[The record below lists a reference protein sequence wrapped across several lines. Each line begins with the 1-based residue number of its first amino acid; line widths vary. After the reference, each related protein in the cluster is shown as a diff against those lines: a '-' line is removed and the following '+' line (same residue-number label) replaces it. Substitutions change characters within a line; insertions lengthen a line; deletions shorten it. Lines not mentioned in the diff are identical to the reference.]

1 MSTVVVEEEAYV
13 DENVGGLWWVFRK
26 KQWI

>member
-1 MSTVVVEEEAYV
+1 LLTYLFVWLIMVAVT
-13 DENVGGLWWVFRK
+13 GGLWWVFRK